1 MKNKRIT
8 SSDVDNVLT
17 ESFLYKRFKLLA
29 LNMFEYGNLDTFNE
43 NIEER
48 HIEKFLFDFG
58 KCCAFEDPLLGKMIL
73 PCEGIGFN
81 VLNDPTSYR
90 VTGFNY
96 SKEIKAEDCVLI
108 ENNKLRMAT
117 DEIIKFFTRQL
128 YEIVRARDINIK
140 TLKIPFIIP
149 TDDKTVFTMKKI
161 FDDIDNNVYAIFP
174 DKNIV
179 NSENGLQVLQTGVKP
194 YTAELTDVYH
204 DILNEAL
211 TYLGINNANTDKK
224 ERLITD
230 EANANN
236 QLIESC
242 ANMFLEARQR
252 AVDKINEMFGSNIT
266 VKLRN
271 QGGEDYALDYV
282 QELTTSKQQP
292 NDNRVA

>member
-1 MKNKRIT
+1 
-8 SSDVDNVLT
+8 
-17 ESFLYKRFKLLA
+17 
-29 LNMFEYGNLDTFNE
+29 MFEYEGLETFNE

-58 KCCAFEDPLLGKMIL
+58 KACAFEDPLLGRLIL

-96 SKEIKAEDCVLI
+96 TKEIKAEDCVLI

-117 DEIIKFFTRQL
+117 DEIIRFFTKQL

-149 TDDKTVFTMKKI
+149 TDDKTVTTMKKI
-161 FDDIDNNVYAIFP
+161 FDDIDNNVYAIFT

-179 NSENGLQVLQTGVKP
+179 TEEGLQVLQTGVKP

-204 DILNEAL
+204 DVMDEAL

-224 ERLITD
+224 ERLISD

-252 AVDKINEMFGSNIT
+252 AVDKINEMFGCNIT

-271 QGGEDYALDYV
+271 QEVESYAYDNV
-282 QELTTSKQQP
+282 QEPNTTSEQS
-292 NDNRVA
+292 DNN